1 MKVAS
6 LQRLTLTALFAAVIT
21 LTTAYLFH
29 IPLATGGYIHLGDA
43 FIYFAACF
51 LPMPYAAT
59 AAGVGSGLA
68 DLLSGAP
75 QWVPFTVVIK
85 ALMAMVFTSK
95 TDRVIGVR
103 NVIGSF
109 AAGVICTAGYY
120 FAEVILY
127 GNWITPF
134 FTMWGALVQS
144 GSAVVLF
151 VVGGLLLD
159 KARIKNRLRNLNQP

>member
-1 MKVAS
+1 MKTNS
-6 LQRLTLTALFAAVIT
+6 LQRMTLTALFAAVIC
-21 LTTAYLFH
+21 LMTAYLFH

-85 ALMAMVFTSK
+85 ALMVTVFTSK
-95 TDRVIGVR
+95 TDRIVGTR

-109 AAGVICTAGYY
+109 AAGVLCTAGYY
-120 FAEVILY
+120 LAEVILY
-127 GNWITPF
+127 GNWLAPF

-144 GSAVVLF
+144 GGAVLLF

-159 KARIKNRLRNLNQP
+159 KAQVKGRLQRM